1 MTPLPAAIA
10 TLIDSAAARHGVE
23 PEIARAVAWVESRG
37 NPSVTSSAGA
47 QGVFQLMPDTAKG
60 LGVSD
65 PFDPAENVDAG
76 VRFLAQ
82 LRTKFQ
88 LWKPALAA
96 YNWGPGRVSS
106 GRDWPEQVKT
116 YVEKVL
122 RRAAVELGQQPSAE
136 ATKEPG
142 KEATRPFAPWAL
154 RYLGRPPHCPSCSCC
169 HVAEGKS

>member
-1 MTPLPAAIA
+1 MTPLPAAIVA
-10 TLIDSAAARHGVE
+10 LVDSAAARHGVE

-47 QGVFQLMPDTAKG
+47 MGVFQLMPATAEG
-60 LGVSD
+60 LGVTD
-65 PFDPAENVDAG
+65 PFDAAQNVDAG

-82 LRTKFQ
+82 LRERFK

-96 YNWGPGRVSS
+96 YNWGPGRVQS
-106 GRDWPEQVKT
+106 GRPWPEQVQT

-122 RRAAVELGQQPSAE
+122 SRAAAELGGTDAAAS
-136 ATKEPG
+136 KEPG
-142 KEATRPFAPWAL
+142 LAELPFAPWAL
-154 RYLGRPPHCPSCSCC
+154 QYLGRPPHCPSCSCC